1 MVLERM
7 ILMKEKANN
16 FINWFE
22 THFNGLIDVTALIGS
37 IFTIFFAIF
46 MFVFG
51 VFGLWDNLDYVEYI
65 LLPGFLGFMAI
76 IMLFALRITRHLTK
90 K

>member
-1 MVLERM
+1 
-7 ILMKEKANN
+7 MKEKANN

-22 THFNGLIDVTALIGS
+22 EHFNTLIDITALIGS
-37 IFTIFFAIF
+37 IFTVLLAIF
-46 MFVFG
+46 IFVLG
-51 VFGLWDNLDYVEYI
+51 IFGLSENLNSVEYI
-65 LLPGFLGFMAI
+65 LLPGFIGFMAI